1 MTNILA
7 AQSAEMRAKA
17 ETVLQQADRM
27 LCERWNERMWDE

>member
-17 ETVLQQADRM
+17 ETMLQQANEL
-27 LCERWNERMWDE
+27 LCEVA